1 MLNTYYIIIL
11 FICIQRLI
19 ELLYSN
25 YNTKKLINKGAKEY
39 YKKHY
44 PLFIILHASWLASII
59 IFISPNSS
67 INYILLSIFILLQFL
82 RIWVLFTLGQYWT
95 TRIIR
100 LKGSKLVTKGLY
112 KWFKHPNYIIV
123 FFELLILPL
132 VFGYWTLALIFTI
145 FNSLLL
151 FYRIHLENKILNNE
165 D

>member
-1 MLNTYYIIIL
+1 MLNVFYIIIL
-11 FICIQRLI
+11 FICLQRFI

-25 YNTKKLINKGAKEY
+25 YNTKKLLNKGAKEY

-44 PLFIILHASWLASII
+44 PLFIILHSCWLTSLI

-67 INYILLSIFILLQFL
+67 INYILLSVFILLQFL
-82 RIWVLFTLGQYWT
+82 RIWVLVSLGQFWT

-100 LKGSKLVTKGLY
+100 LKGAKLVTKGPY
-112 KWFKHPNYIIV
+112 KWIKHPNYIIV

-132 VFGYWTLALIFTI
+132 VFSSWIIALIFTI

-151 FYRIHLENKILNNE
+151 AYRIHLENKVLKNE
-165 D
+165 G